1 MKRLGKVSHYAKQG
15 FLILRSDFVPMLN
28 DPVVDK
34 NLQLV
39 GTVKD
44 VFGPVNYPYVA
55 VKPRVKDP
63 QKYVG
68 EVLYIDERKKKKASS
83 KTGSKTGKK
92 HGKKAK
98 KKRPAPQKRG

>member
-15 FLILRSDFVPMLN
+15 FLILRSTFAPALN

-34 NLQLV
+34 NLQLI

-44 VFGPVNYPYVA
+44 VFGPANYPYVG

-68 EVLYIDERKKKKASS
+68 EVLYIDERKRKRAP
-83 KTGSKTGKK
+83 SKTGKK
-92 HGKKAK
+92 HRGKVK
-98 KKRPAPQKRG
+98 KKRPAPQRRG